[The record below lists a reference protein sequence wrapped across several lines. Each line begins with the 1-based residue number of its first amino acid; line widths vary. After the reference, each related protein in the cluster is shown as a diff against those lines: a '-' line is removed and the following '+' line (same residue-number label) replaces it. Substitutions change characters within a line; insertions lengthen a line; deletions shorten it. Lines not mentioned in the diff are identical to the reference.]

1 MVQATVFGSRR
12 IYDSLKELGM
22 EIEKVICVGGIAQK
36 SGYIMQ
42 MMADVLNVP
51 IMVSEENQSCARGAA
66 VYAAVAAGIFDNIL
80 DAQSRLCEEY
90 KPNYYPNKDTHLSL
104 EVKYRMYCCLGE
116 KTEQG
121 F

>member
-1 MVQATVFGSRR
+1 
-12 IYDSLKELGM
+12 
-22 EIEKVICVGGIAQK
+22 
-36 SGYIMQ
+36 MQ

-80 DAQSRLCEEY
+80 DAQSRLFEEY